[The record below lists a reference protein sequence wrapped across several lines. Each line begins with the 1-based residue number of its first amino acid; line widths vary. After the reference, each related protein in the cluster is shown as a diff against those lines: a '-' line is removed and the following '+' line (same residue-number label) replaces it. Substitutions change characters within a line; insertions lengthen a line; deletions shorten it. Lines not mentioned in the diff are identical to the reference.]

1 LDEGINFRVCKLD
14 SKVAT
19 DAQNLSFVEFNY
31 LKSSLNQKDP
41 GCDVLTKCGE
51 KKTAW
56 GENEHVLGKEVNKL
70 RGETRTEHFIFRPM
84 LY

>member
-1 LDEGINFRVCKLD
+1 MKADSWKININSLDEGINFRVCKLD

-41 GCDVLTKCGE
+41 GCDVLVK
-51 KKTAW
+51 
-56 GENEHVLGKEVNKL
+56 
-70 RGETRTEHFIFRPM
+70 M
-84 LY
+84 